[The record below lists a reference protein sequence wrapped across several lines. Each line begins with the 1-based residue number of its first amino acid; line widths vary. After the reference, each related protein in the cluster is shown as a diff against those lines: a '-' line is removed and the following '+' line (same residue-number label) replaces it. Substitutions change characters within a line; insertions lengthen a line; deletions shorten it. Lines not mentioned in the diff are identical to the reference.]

1 MKTTLDIPDAL
12 FREAKIL
19 AAIEGTTLRAVVT
32 RALRAELGRSGSKES
47 ALPSWR
53 QAFGGLGHLKK
64 DSDVVNRAI
73 EEAFETI
80 DDEAWR

>member
-1 MKTTLDIPDAL
+1 MKTTLDIPDGL
-12 FREAKIL
+12 FREAKIV
-19 AAIEGTTLRAVVT
+19 AASEGTTLRAVVT
-32 RALRAELGRSGSKES
+32 RALRAELGRSAEER

-64 DSDVVNRAI
+64 EGHVVNRAI